1 MKNRGMASPSAG
13 LVSLLKL
20 GPTSCRY
27 PIGEPGQ
34 PDFRFCGKPRVGG
47 RSYCPE
53 HVRITY
59 GKPARREWE
68 RESEP
73 SR

>member
-1 MKNRGMASPSAG
+1 
-13 LVSLLKL
+13 LLKL

-34 PDFRFCGKPRVGG
+34 PDFQFCGKPRVGG

-73 SR
+73 SSQITQITG